1 MCIMGVDIIVIA
13 CHISRVIKTREI
25 EMTKQIKKGDK
36 VWLQPS
42 WADKYFWVSVEVLD
56 VTEKRVKVD
65 CNEWGRDTVGW
76 FAKHNCKFE
85 VDGESAEDRINKRAA
100 Q

>member
-1 MCIMGVDIIVIA
+1 
-13 CHISRVIKTREI
+13 
-25 EMTKQIKKGDK
+25 MTDKIKKGDK
-36 VWLQPS
+36 IWLHPS
-42 WADKYFWVSVEVLD
+42 WADKYFWVAVEVLD

-76 FAKHNCKFE
+76 FAKHNCKLE
-85 VDGESAEDRINKRAA
+85 IDGVTARERLEQINA